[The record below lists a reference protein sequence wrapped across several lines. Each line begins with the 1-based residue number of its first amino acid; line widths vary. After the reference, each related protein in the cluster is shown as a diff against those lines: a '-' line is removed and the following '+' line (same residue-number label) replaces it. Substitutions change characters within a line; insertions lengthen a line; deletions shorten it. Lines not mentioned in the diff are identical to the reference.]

1 MSFEVILVS
10 VAVWLVTAC
19 TVASWNSRTTTTKSN
34 MIMTNAK
41 FVNRSKITFTL
52 VLAGNMN
59 SFSSIIWKRSSKLPA
74 SRGKMSSKLLWLYL
88 WFQYIFMYLKLTFL
102 LFFSIITLF
111 QSPTQNLMCKQHS
124 WIGSNAFLLQ
134 FLHPS
139 PQHWCLVTIVLDRM
153 YLLLAIHSCT

>member
-102 LFFSIITLF
+102 LFFYHYIISESYSKSHVQTAQL
-111 QSPTQNLMCKQHS
+111 NRKQC
-124 WIGSNAFLLQ
+124 FLLQ